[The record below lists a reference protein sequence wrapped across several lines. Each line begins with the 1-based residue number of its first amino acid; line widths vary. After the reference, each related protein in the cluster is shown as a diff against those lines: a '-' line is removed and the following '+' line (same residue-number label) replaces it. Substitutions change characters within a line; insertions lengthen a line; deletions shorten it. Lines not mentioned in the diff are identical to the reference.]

1 MPRIGPGGSPLTRG
15 TATRPATD
23 VQHRA
28 LVPDEEAQQLD
39 EPGAVESTGRAVG
52 RRLNGDRIADAS
64 DREPL
69 LTPQVRAEYHPRG
82 TPGGAMT
89 EQPRRGMRCQAR
101 HARHPPHGAARGAAA
116 GIGEHEIGVRPP
128 AHQPQQRFDVRP
140 LDPRIFAH
148 ELLEFGQLHL
158 HGCRQAQAF
167 HEQFVSELAEPIFDG
182 GIEILDRLE
191 DGERDDAVHHG
202 ARNLPRGALL
212 RNSLCLTSLL
222 LKPMTNA
229 LPDLK
234 RESFER
240 EALVHL
246 DVLYRV
252 ALRLSGNPSD
262 ADDLVQE
269 TMLKAYRAWD
279 QYEKG
284 TNAKAWLLT
293 ILRHAFINEY
303 RRRTRHPET
312 VDLDKIEPYAV
323 FPEVQDEDPQGAFF
337 DRIVDDEVLRAIDQL
352 PVAFRETLVLS
363 DVEGMSYQEIAGI
376 LEIPVGTVKSRLF
389 RARQLLQGKLYDYAV
404 EMGYIKGSP
413 A

>member
-1 MPRIGPGGSPLTRG
+1 MR
-15 TATRPATD
+15 ATGD

-28 LVPDEEAQQLD
+28 LVADEQAQQFD
-39 EPGAVESTGRAVG
+39 EPGTVK
-52 RRLNGDRIADAS
+52 
-64 DREPL
+64 
-69 LTPQVRAEYHPRG
+69 
-82 TPGGAMT
+82 
-89 EQPRRGMRCQAR
+89 
-101 HARHPPHGAARGAAA
+101 AARGAVGCGLDRD
-116 GIGEHEIGVRPP
+116 GIGHAGNRQALLEAQLGTKHGAGRAPRPGVAEQTEDARHPLHGTARGPAASIRKDEIGIGP
-128 AHQPQQRFDVRP
+128 APDQTQQRFHVRG
-140 LDPRIFAH
+140 LYTGVFAH
-148 ELLEFGQLHL
+148 ELLELFQLHL
-158 HGCRQAQAF
+158 DGGGKAQALD
-167 HEQFVSELAEPIFDG
+167 EQFVSELREPVFHRS
-182 GIEILDRLE
+182 IEILDRLE
-191 DGERDDAVHHG
+191 DGERDNAVHHG
-202 ARNLPRGALL
+202 ARNLPRAALL
-212 RNSLCLTSLL
+212 RNSRCLTSLL
-222 LKPMTNA
+222 WKPMTNA
-229 LPDLK
+229 TPDLK

-376 LEIPVGTVKSRLF
+376 LGIPVGTVKSRLF